1 MERRQS
7 RGGESLSVVTSAVL
21 CCCIPSQDRGV
32 AEEEGKHESSQY
44 GNGKQLIVVCKCVRR
59 QTQV

>member
-21 CCCIPSQDRGV
+21 CYCISSQDRGV
-32 AEEEGKHESSQY
+32 AEEEGKHESNQY
-44 GNGKQLIVVCKCVRR
+44 GNDKQLIVVYKSV
-59 QTQV
+59 